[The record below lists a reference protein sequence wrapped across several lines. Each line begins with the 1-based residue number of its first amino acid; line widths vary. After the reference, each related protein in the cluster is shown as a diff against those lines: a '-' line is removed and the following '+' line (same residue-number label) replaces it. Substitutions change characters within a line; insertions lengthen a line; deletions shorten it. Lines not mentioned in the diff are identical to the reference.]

1 MGRIG
6 YINPMNHKHTLLSMA
21 AWLMASPSFAQ
32 QVPPVP
38 LGIQVMP
45 SGMPQ
50 QQVVTTTT
58 TTSNRPTLA
67 APVQPVLA
75 PPLVVAQPPVVAAA
89 PVYATQVVATP
100 QVTDGQFTQS
110 PAYKECAA
118 LANSNPIA
126 AEQKANEWL
135 KIDDGVGPH
144 HCRAM
149 AFYGQRRFGEA
160 AQELTFTRSKIE
172 PGNVALRSYVAK
184 QAARAWMDTGR
195 PDAAIT
201 ALGEQITDM
210 GLVRGDNANVSQ
222 LTSELLLER
231 ARLRVKYGQP
241 TEAVQDLDQAVT
253 LTPTDEAVLMERATA
268 FAQLNDLAL
277 ARQDVASVLK
287 LNPANSK
294 AQELKRLLK

>member
-1 MGRIG
+1 MM
-6 YINPMNHKHTLLSMA
+6 PMNHKPILLSMA
-21 AWLMASPSFAQ
+21 AWLVTSSALAQ
-32 QVPPVP
+32 QVPQVP
-38 LGIQVMP
+38 LGIQIAP
-45 SGMPQ
+45 SNAAQ

-58 TTSNRPTLA
+58 TTNSPYAVA
-67 APVQPVLA
+67 AQPVVPVLTPPVAVVQPA
-75 PPLVVAQPPVVAAA
+75 MVAAA
-89 PVYATQVVATP
+89 PVYAMPVVAAP

-160 AQELTFTRSKIE
+160 AQELTFTRSKIA

-184 QAARAWMDTGR
+184 QAAKAWMDTGR

-201 ALGEQITDM
+201 ALGEQISDM
-210 GLVRGDNANVSQ
+210 AAVRGDNASVSQ

-231 ARLRVKYGQP
+231 AKLRVKYGQP
-241 TEAVQDLDQAVT
+241 AEAVQDLDQAVS

-277 ARQDVASVLK
+277 ARQDVNSVLK

>member
-1 MGRIG
+1 MGSMG
-6 YINPMNHKHTLLSMA
+6 YIKPMKHKLTLLSIS
-21 AWLMASPSFAQ
+21 ASLLAFSAMAQ

-38 LGIQVMP
+38 LGIQVIP

-50 QQVVTTTT
+50 QQQVVVTTTT
-58 TTSNRPTLA
+58 TNSGTA

-75 PPLVVAQPPVVAAA
+75 QPLVVSQPPVVAAP
-89 PVYATQVVATP
+89 PVYATSVVAAP
-100 QVTDGQFTQS
+100 QVTDVQFTQS

-160 AQELTFTRSKIE
+160 AQELTFTRSKIA

-184 QAARAWMDTGR
+184 QTAKAWMDTGR

-201 ALGEQITDM
+201 ALGEQIADM
-210 GLVRGDNANVSQ
+210 SVVRGDNANVSQ

-231 ARLRVKYGQP
+231 AKMRVTYGQP
-241 TEAVQDLDQAVT
+241 AEAVKDLDQAVS
-253 LTPTDEAVLMERATA
+253 LTPTNETVLMERATA

-294 AQELKRLLK
+294 AQELKRQLQ